1 MLKILKNKFDNF
13 VEEQSQKIYIQML
26 EKFTQSNMNQNRN
39 IIDVMKSKEEIKNEA
54 NEAIKKD
61 IKEMAEENF
70 LKKSSSLLFKDIIQV
85 FKLEMINKINKFVAN
100 VNNNEMIQIVFK
112 SFGILDL
119 DKELKIEEEFKKYIK
134 KLIEIEKKSYEKFVN
149 FQDDENEGM
158 N

>member
-100 VNNNEMIQIVFK
+100 VNNNEMIQMVFK

-134 KLIEIEKKSYEKFVN
+134 KLIEIEKKSYEKSVN